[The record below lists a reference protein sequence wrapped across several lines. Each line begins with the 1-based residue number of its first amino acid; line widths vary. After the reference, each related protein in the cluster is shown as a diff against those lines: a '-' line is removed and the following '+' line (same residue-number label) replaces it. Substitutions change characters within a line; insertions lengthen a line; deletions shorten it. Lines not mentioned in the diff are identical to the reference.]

1 MNGKKIEEMQ
11 KVLEL
16 IKANQNFD
24 IAVFEA
30 VVKDLESIIGKEL
43 DRADETKME
52 NELAEN
58 IQKTLLK
65 ALDGN
70 PSLDMISIVEQIVSQ
85 SGNEY
90 RAIKTR
96 YMNDAVSFFIDYLG
110 IEDTTKR
117 ATDVKRYLK
126 PEKVNEDE
134 DEQS

>member
-1 MNGKKIEEMQ
+1 MNEEKIEEMN
-11 KVLEL
+11 KILEL

-24 IAVFEA
+24 VAVFEA
-30 VVKDLESIIGKEL
+30 VVKDLETIIGKEI

-52 NELAEN
+52 TELAAT

-70 PSLDMISIVEQIVSQ
+70 PSLDMISIVEQIVTQ
-85 SGNEY
+85 AGGEY
-90 RAIKTR
+90 RAIKTK

-110 IEDTTKR
+110 IEK
-117 ATDVKRYLK
+117 TDEIKQKYIP
-126 PEKVNEDE
+126 PEEPDEED